1 MGNAK
6 PCRLAAQI
14 PNHKDCCSCTTVA
27 MGVERLL
34 REEHEERGG
43 GLFLVCFHCCDK
55 DHGQEQLRKKGFG
68 LADTSRQQSALRG
81 GKAGTEAGTTE
92 EC

>member
-1 MGNAK
+1 
-6 PCRLAAQI
+6 
-14 PNHKDCCSCTTVA
+14 

-55 DHGQEQLRKKGFG
+55 DHGQEQLRKKGFC

-81 GKAGTEAGTTE
+81 GKAGTETRTTE